1 VGESAQGAGRVALR
15 SEDADLDEW
24 VFAVSAGASS
34 FDVSV
39 WPGEG
44 EWECECPRED
54 AGCAHAV
61 AALLALQ
68 SGPSDVPQAAVP
80 AHLVYVLR
88 RSESGRIRFATAT
101 RVGDDGPLEPWTGQA
116 VPGLQLD
123 QLTQRILRLAG
134 GWPTDLVPPRHH
146 SYLLAALR
154 IADEVLLDDRR
165 ITASSVGL
173 DVIALVERYGTG
185 FRVRLTDPPEVV
197 ARFDGDPP
205 LVLADDVLRPRA
217 WGKLSMLQRH
227 QLRDTLVFAEQE
239 LPRLTAEWLPA
250 LEKAIRVDR
259 QEGVPEPR
267 IGDLELRLELR
278 EEPGRVEILARV
290 VYGDPPVAEMRGDVL
305 VPLGGASILPPRDRR
320 REWELVKQLDR
331 ELNLRPGRRLH
342 LSGQGAALWLDEKLP
357 NFTGTV
363 VGRAIATSYRL
374 REESLQPKIWWDE
387 HDGLR
392 VHFTDGEAVVAA
404 ERAVAAWRRGERL
417 VPVAGDGGWIP
428 LPLNWLERYGHRIQ
442 TLLDHQKDIAK
453 TPHLAP
459 IAAELLAGAGAP
471 VPPDLRP
478 LVEALREGGG
488 VPETALPKGL
498 TATLR
503 DYQVEGY
510 RRVRFFA
517 EQGLG
522 TVLADDMGLG
532 KTVQALSVLLALKAG
547 GPSLVVAPT
556 SVLRNWRDEA
566 AKFTGGLRAVVLHGP
581 RRARSMAKLRDGQAD
596 LAITSYALLRRDLE
610 SLSEI
615 DWNFVVLDE
624 AQAIKNPDS
633 QTARAAR
640 AIPSGHR
647 LALTGTPIENKLAEL
662 WSLMEFL
669 NPGFFGG
676 RKRFEDRLAG
686 PASSGDPHALRI
698 LRDRV
703 RPFVLRRLKSEVASE
718 LPPRTEV
725 VIRCALSEE
734 QKEAYEAVRI
744 AALRGLEQPPERG
757 GGRRRLQV
765 LEALTRLRQAAC
777 HAGLLPGGEPTA
789 PSGKLD
795 LLMDRLVLATEE
807 GHRALVFSQWTS
819 LLDLVEPRLKEARL
833 DFVRLDGSTRRRGDV
848 VDAFQAADGP
858 PVMLLSLKAG
868 GVGLNLTAADHVF
881 HLDPWWNPAVE
892 QQAVDRAHRIG
903 QTRPVIAWKLV
914 AEGTVEERVVELQ
927 QRKQAMADAVLS
939 GAESGGAVTV
949 QEMEALLADSGVTL

>member
-1 VGESAQGAGRVALR
+1 MALR
-15 SEDADLDEW
+15 SEDETLDEW
-24 VFAVSAGASS
+24 VFAVRAGSSS
-34 FDVSV
+34 FDVSL
-39 WPGEG
+39 WPEEG
-44 EWECECPRED
+44 EWECECPAED
-54 AGCAHAV
+54 GGCAHAV
-61 AALLALQ
+61 AALLALEA
-68 SGPSDVPQAAVP
+68 GPEDAPRAPEP
-80 AHLVYVLR
+80 AHLVYVLN
-88 RSESGRIRFATAT
+88 RSQSGRIRFATGT
-101 RVGDDGPLEPWTGQA
+101 RVGSDGPLVEWTGQA
-116 VPGLQLD
+116 VDGLKLD
-123 QLTQRILRLAG
+123 QLTQRILRLAR
-134 GWPTDLVPPRHH
+134 GWPTDLVPPNHH

-154 IADEVLLDDRR
+154 IADEVLMDGRP

-173 DVIALVERYGTG
+173 DVVGIVERYGTG
-185 FRVRLTDPPEVV
+185 FRVRLTDPPEVT
-197 ARFDGDPP
+197 ARFEGDPQ
-205 LVLADDVLRPRA
+205 LVLADDTLRPRA

-227 QLRDTLVFAEQE
+227 QLRDTLVFTEHE

-250 LEKAIRVDR
+250 LSRAIRVDR

-267 IGDLELRLELR
+267 IGELELRLELR
-278 EEPGRVEILARV
+278 EEPGRVEILPRI

-305 VPLGGASILPPRDRR
+305 IPLGGASILPPRDRR

-331 ELNLRPGRRLH
+331 ELSLRPGRRLH
-342 LSGQGAALWLDEKLP
+342 LSGQGAALWLNEKLP

-363 VGRAIATSYRL
+363 IGRTIAASFRL
-374 REESLQPKIWWDE
+374 REAPLEPKLWWDE
-387 HDGLR
+387 NEGLR
-392 VHFTDGEAVVAA
+392 VQFTDGEAIVGA

-417 VPVAGDGGWIP
+417 VPVAGDGGWVE
-428 LPLNWLERYGHRIQ
+428 LPVNWLERYGHRIL
-442 TLLDHQKDIAK
+442 TLLEHSKDA
-453 TPHLAP
+453 TSAPHLAP
-459 IAAELLAGAGAP
+459 IAAELLAAAGAP

-488 VPETALPKGL
+488 VPETPLPDGL

-503 DYQVEGY
+503 DYQIDGY

-532 KTVQALSVLLALKAG
+532 KTVQALTVLLALKEG

-556 SVLRNWRDEA
+556 SVLRNWRDES
-566 AKFTGGLRAVVLHGP
+566 AKFTPQLRTVVLHGP
-581 RRARSMAKLRDGQAD
+581 RRSKAMARLRAGEID
-596 LAITSYALLRRDLE
+596 LAVTSYALLRRDLE
-610 SLSEI
+610 ALSEI
-615 DWNFVVLDE
+615 DWQFVVLDE

-640 AIPSGHR
+640 AIPSAMR

-669 NPGFFGG
+669 NPGFFGA

-686 PASSGDPHALRI
+686 PASNGDPHALRV

-725 VIRCALSEE
+725 VLRCTLSPE

-744 AALRGLEQPPERG
+744 AAVRGLEQPPEKG

-777 HAGLLPGGEPTA
+777 HAGLLPGGDPA
-789 PSGKLD
+789 AASGKID
-795 LLMDRLVLATEE
+795 LLMEQLIQATEE

-819 LLDLVEPRLKEARL
+819 LLDLVEPRLNAASL
-833 DFVRLDGSTRRRGDV
+833 DFVRLDGSTRKRGDV
-848 VDAFQAADGP
+848 VDAFQAPDGP

-914 AEGTVEERVVELQ
+914 SEGTVEERVVELQ

-939 GAESGGAVTV
+939 GAEGGGRVTV
-949 QEMEALLADSGVTL
+949 HEMEALLAESGAGF

>member
-1 VGESAQGAGRVALR
+1 VALR

-24 VFAVSAGASS
+24 VFAVTAGPAS
-34 FDVSV
+34 FDVSL
-39 WPGEG
+39 WPGDG

-54 AGCAHAV
+54 GGCAHAV

-68 SGPSDVPQAAVP
+68 AGPSDVPRAAVP
-80 AHLVYVLR
+80 PHLVYLLT
-88 RSESGRIRFATAT
+88 RSDSGRIRFATAT
-101 RVGDDGPLEPWTGQA
+101 RVGDDGPLEPWTGAA
-116 VPGLQLD
+116 VPGLKLD
-123 QLTQRILRLAG
+123 QLTQRILRLAR

-154 IADEVLLDDRR
+154 IADEVRMDDRR
-165 ITASSVGL
+165 VTASSVGL
-173 DVIALVERYGTG
+173 DVVAVVERYGTG
-185 FRVRLTDPPEVV
+185 FRVRLADPPEVT

-205 LVLADDVLRPRA
+205 LVLADDVLRPRS

-227 QLRDTLVFAEQE
+227 QLRDTLVFGEHE

-250 LEKAIRVDR
+250 LSKAIRVDR
-259 QEGVPEPR
+259 REGVPEPR
-267 IGDLELRLELR
+267 HGDLELRLELR
-278 EEPGRVEILARV
+278 EEPGRVEILPRI

-305 VPLGGASILPPRDRR
+305 IPLGGASILPPRDRR

-331 ELNLRPGRRLH
+331 ELALRPGRRLH

-357 NFTGTV
+357 GFTGTV
-363 VGRAIATSYRL
+363 VGRGIAASYRL
-374 REESLQPKIWWDE
+374 REEALQPRIWWDE
-387 HDGLR
+387 HEGLR
-392 VHFTDGEAVVAA
+392 VHFTDGDAVVTAD
-404 ERAVAAWRRGERL
+404 RAVAAWRRGERL
-417 VPVAGDGGWIP
+417 VPVAGDGGWIQ

-442 TLLDHQKDIAK
+442 TLLDHQKDVAK

-459 IAAELLAGAGAP
+459 IAAELLSGAGAP

-488 VPETALPKGL
+488 VPETPLPDGL
-498 TATLR
+498 EATMR

-532 KTVQALSVLLALKAG
+532 KTVQALSVLLALKDA

-566 AKFTGGLRAVVLHGP
+566 AKFTPSLRTAVLHGP
-581 RRARSMAKLRDGQAD
+581 RRAKAMARLRNGDVD
-596 LAITSYALLRRDLE
+596 LAVTSYALLRRDLE
-610 SLSEI
+610 SLSEV
-615 DWNFVVLDE
+615 DWRFVVLDE

-640 AIPSGHR
+640 TIPAAMR

-669 NPGFFGG
+669 NPGFFGA
-676 RKRFEDRLAG
+676 RKRFEERLAG
-686 PASSGDPHALRI
+686 PAAGGDPHALRV

-703 RPFVLRRLKSEVASE
+703 RPFVLRRLKSEVAEE

-725 VIRCALSEE
+725 VLRCSLSDE

-744 AALRGLEQPPERG
+744 AALRGLDQPPERG

-777 HAGLLPGGEPTA
+777 HAGLLPGGDPA
-789 PSGKLD
+789 AASGKID
-795 LLMDRLVLATEE
+795 LLMTQLGLAVDE

-819 LLDLVEPRLKEARL
+819 LLDLVEPRLRQAGL
-833 DFVRLDGSTRRRGDV
+833 DWVRLDGSTRKRGAV
-848 VDAFQAADGP
+848 VDAFQAPDGP

-914 AEGTVEERVVELQ
+914 AEGTVEERVIDLQ

-939 GAESGGAVTV
+939 GAEGGGAVTV
-949 QEMEALLADSGVTL
+949 KEMEALLADSGSAL